1 MQGLPYNIQYL
12 EIRKC
17 DNLEKLPHGLYGYA
31 SLTELI
37 IQDCAKLVSFPDQGF
52 SLMLRRLTIANCQS
66 LSSLP
71 DKMMMSSHSNSS
83 NNSNVCLCLLEYL
96 NIEKCPSLICFPK
109 GQLPTTL
116 KILRISCC
124 ENPRSLLEDMDVC
137 ALEHILIEGC
147 PSLIGFSNS
156 RLPSTVKL
164 FLISGFEKLESL
176 PEGIMNH
183 DSNNTTNCGLQ
194 LLDISQCSSL
204 TFFPRGTFVFTLK
217 SIWIRDCAQLQP
229 IS

>member
-31 SLTELI
+31 YLTELI

-71 DKMMMSSHSNSS
+71 DKMMMRSHSNSS

-124 ENPRSLLEDMDVC
+124 ENIRSLPEEIDVC

-147 PSLIGFSNS
+147 SSLIGFSKGK
-156 RLPSTVKL
+156 LPSTVKR

-183 DSNNTTNCGLQ
+183 HSNNTTNCALEILHILQ
-194 LLDISQCSSL
+194 CLSFAS
-204 TFFPRGTFVFTLK
+204 FPGGRFVCTLK
-217 SIWIRDCAQLQP
+217 SIRLCLVHKT
-229 IS
+229 